1 MLNVSN
7 VSLQYGSRVLFK
19 EVNLS
24 FKRGNCYG
32 VIGANGAG
40 KSTFLKILSGELEP
54 NTGEVTKDPGERI
67 AVLKQDHFAY
77 ENNTVLETVMMGFP
91 ELYEL
96 SKKRDELYA
105 LPEMTEEQGMQAM
118 EIETRFGE
126 IGGYEADS
134 NAAVLLKGL
143 GIPEEFHY
151 TKPTPTQPCSSRASA
166 FPKNSTT
173 T

>member
-19 EVNLS
+19 DVNLS

-96 SKKRDELYA
+96 GKKRDELYA

-134 NAAVLLKGL
+134 NAWKSKRALAKSAV
-143 GIPEEFHY
+143 

-166 FPKNSTT
+166 FLKNSTT

>member
-77 ENNTVLETVMMGFP
+77 EQNTVLETVMMGFP

-96 SKKRDELYA
+96 GKKRDELYA
-105 LPEMTEEQGMQAM
+105 QPEMT
-118 EIETRFGE
+118 
-126 IGGYEADS
+126 
-134 NAAVLLKGL
+134 
-143 GIPEEFHY
+143 
-151 TKPTPTQPCSSRASA
+151 
-166 FPKNSTT
+166 
-173 T
+173 

>member
-7 VSLQYGSRVLFK
+7 VSLQYGSRILFQ
-19 EVNLS
+19 EVTLS

-96 SKKRDELYA
+96 GKKRDEL
-105 LPEMTEEQGMQAM
+105 
-118 EIETRFGE
+118 
-126 IGGYEADS
+126 
-134 NAAVLLKGL
+134 
-143 GIPEEFHY
+143 
-151 TKPTPTQPCSSRASA
+151 
-166 FPKNSTT
+166 
-173 T
+173 

>member
-77 ENNTVLETVMMGFP
+77 ENNTVLETVMMG
-91 ELYEL
+91 L
-96 SKKRDELYA
+96 
-105 LPEMTEEQGMQAM
+105 
-118 EIETRFGE
+118 
-126 IGGYEADS
+126 
-134 NAAVLLKGL
+134 
-143 GIPEEFHY
+143 
-151 TKPTPTQPCSSRASA
+151 A